1 MAMDKRI
8 KQRLSDFK
16 ILKKMII
23 LFSLKNWGRLR
34 YIPMNYLIMSALLV
48 LLLTYT
54 SFFLVYNLLLYSINS
69 TPLLSI
75 KDILLSSLLLSASI
89 Y

>member
-23 LFSLKNWGRLR
+23 LFSLKSWGRLR
-34 YIPMNYLIMSALLV
+34 YIPMNCLIMS
-48 LLLTYT
+48 
-54 SFFLVYNLLLYSINS
+54 VY
-69 TPLLSI
+69 
-75 KDILLSSLLLSASI
+75 
-89 Y
+89 

>member
-23 LFSLKNWGRLR
+23 LFSLKSWGRLR

-54 SFFLVYNLLLYSINS
+54 SFFF
-69 TPLLSI
+69 
-75 KDILLSSLLLSASI
+75 
-89 Y
+89 